1 MASKKG
7 IIITIIILVAIT
19 AASFMIWQMP
29 TNPQMSVVVSDF
41 NSHIIGI
48 DERYKMISNA
58 NDESFEEMI
67 DGKISPDEYISI
79 AEISSSQINS
89 QIIELVESSATD
101 EWIDSYLNNLE
112 SLRSYNSYIRETII
126 LANLIN
132 GNAGIDEK
140 SDILIKIE
148 QLKQESKEYSKL
160 SISSRP

>member
-19 AASFMIWQMP
+19 AASFVIWQMP
-29 TNPQMSVVVSDF
+29 TNLQMSVVVSDF
-41 NSHIIGI
+41 NLHIIGI

-79 AEISSSQINS
+79 AEISSSQIKS